1 VTTTQTE
8 AMTARERESLAKLVR
23 LNEKVAKAAAKQR
36 QAELRAEFEAQ
47 LAAEYSFDEHET
59 WKAAKAATDLALK
72 AANEQIS
79 ATCATLGIPQ
89 EFAPSLGGYWSNR
102 GQNASAQRRAE
113 LTKVA
118 VSRIE
123 ERYRSALT
131 TIEAKSAEV
140 QTRILVGGLTS
151 EDARAFV
158 ESIPSAAAL
167 MPTITLVEIEAKR

>member
-1 VTTTQTE
+1 VSTVPAE
-8 AMTARERESLAKLVR
+8 AITAREREGLAKLVR

-47 LAAEYSFDEHET
+47 LAAEYSFDDHET
-59 WKAAKAATDLALK
+59 WKAAKVAVDTAIKT
-72 AANEQIS
+72 ANEQIRE
-79 ATCATLGIPQ
+79 TCATLGIPN
-89 EFAPSLGGYWSNR
+89 EFAPSLGGYWSDR
-102 GQNASAQRRAE
+102 GQNSTAKRRAE

-167 MPTITLVEIEAKR
+167 MPTITLGEIEAKR

>member
-1 VTTTQTE
+1 MSTMPAETI
-8 AMTARERESLAKLVR
+8 TAREREALAKLVR
-23 LNEKVAKAAAKQR
+23 LNERVAKAAAKQR
-36 QAELRAEFEAQ
+36 AAELRADFEAQ
-47 LAAEYSFDEHET
+47 LAAEYSFDDHET
-59 WKAAKAATDLALK
+59 WKAAKVAADVALK

-79 ATCATLGIPQ
+79 ATCSTLGIPP
-89 EFAPSLGGYWSNR
+89 EFAPSLGGYWSDR
-102 GQNASAQRRAE
+102 GQNASAKRRAE

-131 TIEAKSAEV
+131 VIEAKSAEV